1 MCDATLAAGRPA
13 CAPPATSRRW
23 PNALFGEEMRVEHWT
38 NAAEQGAA
46 RRPQPAGRRRAAAS
60 RRPYAPVPFFWS
72 DQGRHR
78 IQFLGR
84 SADRTPDDEVEV
96 VVGDPAEH
104 RFLALYGRGDRLW
117 GVLGANVPRLVMPYR
132 AAAGRAP

>member
-1 MCDATLAAGRPA
+1 M
-13 CAPPATSRRW
+13 
-23 PNALFGEEMRVEHWT
+23 
-38 NAAEQGAA
+38 
-46 RRPQPAGRRRAAAS
+46 
-60 RRPYAPVPFFWS
+60 PFFWS

-84 SADRTPDDEVEV
+84 SATTAGDRVEV

-117 GVLGANVPRLVMPYR
+117 GALGVNAPKLVMPYR
-132 AAAGRAP
+132 TPPRRGRELGRRGGVQRDAANLSHTVSS